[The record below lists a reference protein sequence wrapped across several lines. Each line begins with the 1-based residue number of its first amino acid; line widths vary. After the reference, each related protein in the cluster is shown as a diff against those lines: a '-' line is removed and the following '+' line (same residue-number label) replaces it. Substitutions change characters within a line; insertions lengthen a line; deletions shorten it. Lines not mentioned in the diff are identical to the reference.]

1 MMKGIAGDLDYYNLI
16 ICLQFL
22 SFYSIKLLTWQIQ
35 IGNDIS

>member
-1 MMKGIAGDLDYYNLI
+1 MMKGIAGDFDNYNLI